1 MDLHGQQV
9 DLLPKCVSVRVLDHE
24 DLFASKFNSSMC
36 KLFKNKAL
44 YYIKKLIYEE
54 NSLAVWNFSPKFA
67 SAYFYHQHRQ
77 VVFDSYHLRY

>member
-9 DLLPKCVSVRVLDHE
+9 DLLPKCVLVRVLDHE

-44 YYIKKLIYEE
+44 YNQKIDI
-54 NSLAVWNFSPKFA
+54 
-67 SAYFYHQHRQ
+67 
-77 VVFDSYHLRY
+77 